1 MTPSNHVHN
10 QSNDFVDT
18 VLRICDGYIEERGSF
33 KMANMVQTVR
43 SLNNQAG
50 SMKATDTKALESL
63 RASVNGVL
71 TSFNAVSDTMN
82 VSGAKTENSKVN
94 ADKATL
100 PELQKMLSEMQSGL
114 SANISKVGV
123 SMSKAIA
130 NNAQTT
136 TSSSVLARY
145 GSAST
150 YSSPTNSLSAL
161 WVKLYGS
168 GKTYL

>member
-1 MTPSNHVHN
+1 M
-10 QSNDFVDT
+10 DT
-18 VLRICDGYIEERGSF
+18 SKTALF

-43 SLNNQAG
+43 SLNVQAG
-50 SMKATDTKALESL
+50 SMKATDALALESL

-130 NNAQTT
+130 NNAQIT
-136 TSSSVLARY
+136 TSSSAFARY
-145 GSAST
+145 GTTANA
-150 YSSPTNSLSAL
+150 YALPTNSLSVL
-161 WVKLYGS
+161 WAKLYGS